1 MNVNEKLS
9 QAIIA
14 AFEAE
19 GLTRLDMVLKLAD
32 LLDVRK
38 ELYTAD
44 EHRERLENVMRED
57 RAYRA
62 NETKTI
68 KIGET
73 VMTDRGPAKA
83 IALDAA
89 KRRLLEKLLG
99 VSRGLAA

>member
-44 EHRERLENVMRED
+44 EHRDSGLDVEGNAPSEPVAGVRVGRVERPG
-57 RAYRA
+57 
-62 NETKTI
+62 
-68 KIGET
+68 IGVIVVRPQLT
-73 VMTDRGPAKA
+73 A
-83 IALDAA
+83 
-89 KRRLLEKLLG
+89 
-99 VSRGLAA
+99 S